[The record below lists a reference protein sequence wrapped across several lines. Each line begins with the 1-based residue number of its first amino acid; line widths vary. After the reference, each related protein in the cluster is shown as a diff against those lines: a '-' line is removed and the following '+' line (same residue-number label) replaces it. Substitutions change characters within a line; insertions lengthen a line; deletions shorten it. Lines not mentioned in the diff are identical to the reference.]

1 MEVTLRV
8 NGISSSGNRYD
19 TNDATLDFDILPE
32 TYVEPTTGDET
43 DAPEATPTVVAAA
56 FSSEIGDEDDLGRLD
71 QIFN

>member
-1 MEVTLRV
+1 
-8 NGISSSGNRYD
+8 
-19 TNDATLDFDILPE
+19 
-32 TYVEPTTGDET
+32 VEPTTGDET